1 MDEERSLLA
10 QVGHILLTEFKLAA
24 RARVDAANP
33 LVKPLTGVHPVP

>member
-33 LVKPLTGVHPVP
+33 LVNPDLE